1 MTSSTQRLLSL
12 AIDYTQEPKKAILEE
27 LKGRLSACELCND
40 KVTAAAFGYLLAQ
53 EEQEHED
60 SVANAY
66 DQVCEMIEGYD
77 SDTMDSTQVADKV
90 FTAIYTWLS
99 KQPELSPDTLATLF
113 AECMPPL

>member
-12 AIDYTQEPKKAILEE
+12 AIDYT
-27 LKGRLSACELCND
+27 
-40 KVTAAAFGYLLAQ
+40 
-53 EEQEHED
+53 H
-60 SVANAY
+60 VANAY

-90 FTAIYTWLS
+90 FTAIYTWLC
-99 KQPELSPDTLATLF
+99 KQPELSPDTLAALF